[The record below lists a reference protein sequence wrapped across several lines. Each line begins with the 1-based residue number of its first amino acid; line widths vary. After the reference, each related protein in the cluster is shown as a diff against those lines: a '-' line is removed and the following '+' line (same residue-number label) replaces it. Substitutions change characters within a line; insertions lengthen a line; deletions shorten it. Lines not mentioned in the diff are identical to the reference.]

1 MLHPNQGDYPG
12 ADSRTVPL
20 LAFWALVPFAVLILV
35 VAATRIFVPAADLQ
49 LGGKLIGVAIRGNGE
64 PVLVSSATEFEWEQ
78 VCVFRPFTS
87 AATVNARLGHWWGGL
102 LDHDRPTA
110 VFVNAGGVVVHTAIP
125 SRAIELPP
133 VRGVCHDRD
142 DAFLRWQPSP

>member
-1 MLHPNQGDYPG
+1 MLYPNQGDYPG

-20 LAFWALVPFAVLILV
+20 LIFWALVPFAALVLVIAV
-35 VAATRIFVPAADLQ
+35 TRLFVPAPDLQ

-64 PVLVSSATEFEWEQ
+64 PVLVSSATEFEWERM
-78 VCVFRPFTS
+78 CVFRPFTP
-87 AATVNARLGHWWGGL
+87 AATVNAQLGHRWGGL

-110 VFVNAGGVVVHTAIP
+110 VFANAGRVVLHTYVAP
-125 SRAIELPP
+125 RAIETPP

-142 DAFLRWQPSP
+142 DAFLRWQPLP